1 MRQLCIILYFIL
13 FISISLAAQQNGFIN
28 VKNGRLYHPD
38 GREVALYGVNLQ
50 PCLSWEYNSRMKKA
64 GLAKNAALWK
74 RMTDKS
80 LDELEL
86 MGSNYIRVH
95 LTPADFTDAN
105 GNLVQT
111 IYLDLLDYMTAE
123 AAKRGMYT
131 CIAFLNHMSGWE
143 VQNSFMVAS
152 YNKAKAIS
160 DPDAKRIHS
169 TMLKNDPV
177 YLAASKNYITKL
189 LNRTNPYNNTQYKA
203 DTSMVAWE
211 IENEPIY
218 LSYTQVKLYP
228 DENSRYLQ
236 WLSENSLTDNS
247 THYTRYRKAQTLR
260 YINEMYDVIRNTGAQ
275 HPVVWNL
282 NWHNMRKDHPDV
294 FDAAAE
300 SKAEVVAFCNY
311 PGQGEATSRGGGNY
325 QNFTGDLTREN
336 YSNWYKS
343 CYNEINFYGWALTDQ
358 FKSKA
363 KIVYEF
369 ETFFN
374 QSAYL
379 YPAQAHFF
387 RAMGVQAAAMWHYSM
402 PDYAQYVSGSH
413 VLNLKC
419 TPRKAASFAVASN
432 IFRNTSILQNY
443 NPNSPTEHSS
453 KNYMFSYAKDMA
465 LYSDSH
471 SYCYSNTITDGQAPA
486 APLASSLKNIVG
498 IGNSPLVKYDGTGS
512 YQIQIQGDSLTLHI
526 QPDVHYLTP
535 LHLKSSTK
543 VTDLISNVV
552 HTMKLDFFSSGE
564 MTLYKVEEDGKNTF
578 VKNINPK
585 SFSVS
590 PGVYKI
596 KNIHTGI
603 SKLNINDELKVY
615 LNPATQKLHIIN
627 GFDGLLSV
635 FSIEGRKVFSASYR
649 IGDTI
654 TLSNINT
661 GVYVLVLSGDNIVS
675 TNKIIK
681 E

>member
-1 MRQLCIILYFIL
+1 MRQLCIILSLIL
-13 FISISLAAQQNGFIN
+13 FISISLPAQQTGFIN

-50 PCLSWEYNSRMKKA
+50 PCLSWEYNARMQKV
-64 GLAKNAALWK
+64 GLAKNAVLWK
-74 RMTDKS
+74 KMTDKS

-131 CIAFLNHMSGWE
+131 CIAFLNHMGGFE
-143 VQNSFMVAS
+143 VQESFMVES
-152 YNKAKAIS
+152 YNKARAIS
-160 DPDAKRIHS
+160 ASDYKRIHS

-260 YINEMYDVIRNTGAQ
+260 YINEIHDVIRNTGAQ

-282 NWHNMRKDHPDV
+282 NWHNMRRDHPDV
-294 FDAAAE
+294 FEAAAE

-311 PGQGEATSRGGGNY
+311 PGQDIATRRGGGSR
-325 QNFTGDLTREN
+325 QNFTGDLTRED
-336 YSNWYKS
+336 YSDWYKNG
-343 CYNEINFYGWALTDQ
+343 YTDIDMYGWALTNE

-369 ETFFN
+369 ETFHN

-402 PDYAQYVSGSH
+402 PDYAQYVSGAH
-413 VLNLKC
+413 VLNLKS

-432 IFRNTSILQNY
+432 IFRNTPILQHY
-443 NPNSPTEHSS
+443 NVNSTTEHSS

-471 SYCYSNTITDGQAPA
+471 SYCYSNTIDVGQTP
-486 APLASSLKNIVG
+486 APLTSSVKNILG

-526 QPDVHYLTP
+526 QPDVNYLTG
-535 LHLKSSTK
+535 LGLKSDKK
-543 VTDLISNVV
+543 VTELISDVV
-552 HTMKLDFFSSGE
+552 HTMKLEFLSSSE
-564 MTLYKVEEDGKNTF
+564 TALYKVEDDGTNTF

-590 PGVYKI
+590 PGVY
-596 KNIHTGI
+596 
-603 SKLNINDELKVY
+603 
-615 LNPATQKLHIIN
+615 
-627 GFDGLLSV
+627 
-635 FSIEGRKVFSASYR
+635 
-649 IGDTI
+649 
-654 TLSNINT
+654 
-661 GVYVLVLSGDNIVS
+661 VLVLSGDNIVS
-675 TNKIIK
+675 TKKNKKSISLLMHRRY
-681 E
+681 ER